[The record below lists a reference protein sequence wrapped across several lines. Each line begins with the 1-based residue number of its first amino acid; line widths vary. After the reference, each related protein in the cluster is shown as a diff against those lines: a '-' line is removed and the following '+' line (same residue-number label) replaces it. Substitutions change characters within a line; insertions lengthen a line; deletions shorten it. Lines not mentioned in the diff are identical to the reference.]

1 MIAAPHTLQTN
12 DNVLQKK
19 SFKALSMTL
28 FFATI
33 SEMGVIGYNCNML
46 KQIVNLAKMKFIFSI
61 NHQPLNYC
69 LMSKIRITNNYKTVL
84 KYCQNE
90 FVVYIN
96 FIFFNPHELVVIPL
110 RFFQD
115 NWQTTA
121 QEICYI
127 SQHFDRTGFQKNL
140 YIVRFYFFLFHSFVI
155 ENCYIVIHA
164 FNIY

>member
-69 LMSKIRITNNYKTVL
+69 LLSKIRITNNYKTVL

-90 FVVYIN
+90 FVVYID
-96 FIFFNPHELVVIPL
+96 FILLTLSNSLWFDLDFFKIIDKQLHK
-110 RFFQD
+110 RFAIYR
-115 NWQTTA
+115 N
-121 QEICYI
+121 I
-127 SQHFDRTGFQKNL
+127 SIERVFKRTCIL
-140 YIVRFYFFLFHSFVI
+140 
-155 ENCYIVIHA
+155 
-164 FNIY
+164 